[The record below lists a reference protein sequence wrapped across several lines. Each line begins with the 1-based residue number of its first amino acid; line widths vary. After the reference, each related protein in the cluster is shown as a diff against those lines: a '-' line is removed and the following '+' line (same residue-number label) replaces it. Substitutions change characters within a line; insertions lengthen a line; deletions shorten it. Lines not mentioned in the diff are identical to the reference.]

1 MDLDRSLLEM
11 IDDYISDALS
21 ATGTRRAP
29 RATQQMQ
36 IVEPLP
42 ADLEPQTEPFGA
54 SYEDYESYEAEAGG
68 AFVIDEHN
76 ADVALLGQVSHQLAQ
91 STSAIEPLP
100 RARAPRSTADLE
112 DEVTTIVTRP
122 QDKQD

>member
-11 IDDYISDALS
+11 IDEYISDALS

-29 RATQQMQ
+29 RATQQLP
-36 IVEPLP
+36 IVE
-42 ADLEPQTEPFGA
+42 AAEAEPQTEPFGD
-54 SYEDYESYEAEAGG
+54 SYADYESYQAEAGG

-76 ADVALLGQVSHQLAQ
+76 ADVALLGQVSQQLAQ
-91 STSAIEPLP
+91 SATAIEPLA

-112 DEVTTIVTRP
+112 DEVTTIVKRP
-122 QDKQD
+122 PDKQH

>member
-21 ATGTRRAP
+21 ATGTRRVP
-29 RATQQMQ
+29 RSTQQLP
-36 IVEPLP
+36 IVEE
-42 ADLEPQTEPFGA
+42 LEPQTEPFGA
-54 SYEDYESYEAEAGG
+54 SYEDYESYEAEVGG

-76 ADVALLGQVSHQLAQ
+76 ADVALLGQVNQQLAQ
-91 STSAIEPLP
+91 SASAIESLP

-112 DEVTTIVTRP
+112 DEVTTIVKRP
-122 QDKQD
+122 PDKQD